1 MPAKNLNVLCKEFLI
16 RWSTSKDL
24 KYILLLI
31 SRNRCSAMVSCPKG
45 AKVIDAKP
53 KPIPW
58 LFVTYG
64 CHLSQILEAY
74 GTHQAV
80 I

>member
-16 RWSTSKDL
+16 RWSASKDL

-31 SRNRCSAMVSCPKG
+31 SGGPCNARVSYPKG

-53 KPIPW
+53 KPILW

-64 CHLSQILEAY
+64 CHLSQILEMY